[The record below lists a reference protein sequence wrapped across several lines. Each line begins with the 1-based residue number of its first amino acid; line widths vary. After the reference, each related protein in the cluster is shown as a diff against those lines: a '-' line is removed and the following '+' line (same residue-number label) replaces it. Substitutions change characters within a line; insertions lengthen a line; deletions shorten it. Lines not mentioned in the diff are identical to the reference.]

1 MLIIKRVLDQIDRV
15 ARNRA
20 QSHHARYLQIFRII
34 EKSDKRI
41 AHLFDDP
48 RRSHALTMLAE
59 IRAEGLLT
67 EDEFSSLSQET
78 RDAIQILL
86 GAE

>member
-1 MLIIKRVLDQIDRV
+1 
-15 ARNRA
+15 
-20 QSHHARYLQIFRII
+20 
-34 EKSDKRI
+34 
-41 AHLFDDP
+41 
-48 RRSHALTMLAE
+48 MLAE